1 METTT
6 YQSLECANT
15 IANRLYT
22 NCSNREFKTIV
33 YNIVYY
39 QIPIHDTEITLVS
52 YTSEYENIIDIG
64 CICLVHEL
72 PLGVIED
79 KNVIFMV
86 NRRAER
92 NINLLFQIENI
103 FDIINEYN

>member
-1 METTT
+1 METTI
-6 YQSLECANT
+6 YQTVEIANT

-22 NCSNREFKTIV
+22 NSDNRELKTVV

-39 QIPIHDTEITLVS
+39 QIPIHDTEITIVS
-52 YTSEYENIIDIG
+52 YNSEYQKYIDVG
-64 CICLVHEL
+64 CICLVHNL
-72 PLGVIED
+72 PLGVVED

-92 NINLLFQIENI
+92 CINSLFQIQNI
-103 FDIINEYN
+103 FDIINECN